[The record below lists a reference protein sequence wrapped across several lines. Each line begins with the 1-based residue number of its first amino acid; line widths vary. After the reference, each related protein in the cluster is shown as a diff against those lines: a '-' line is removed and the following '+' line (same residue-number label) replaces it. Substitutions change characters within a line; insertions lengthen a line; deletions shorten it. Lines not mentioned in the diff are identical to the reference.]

1 MSVGSEVESRLF
13 FAHEQIRDSQKKMV
27 SDGIIALQE
36 GVSLLAAAPT
46 GIGKTAAALAS
57 AFEVTNFYNANP
69 EVPKILFM
77 TGRQSQHRIVVET
90 VRLINSNLPSGN
102 PRIRLVD
109 IIGREGMCDS
119 VNKSTGECTCEEGIV
134 EPARKG
140 RRADLED
147 FILEEPRHVDRVI
160 KEGVARGIC
169 AWATARSAV
178 RRADILVCDYNHVF
192 VEEVRENS
200 LPVMSVDLDNAI
212 LVVDEAHN
220 LPDRIRLGL
229 ERIVTTEVF
238 RRARIDVNAHKEN
251 LEESAKKLD
260 LPASKSHSDAL
271 LLEKQVK
278 ALEDDSALSTWFS
291 EKTAETPNH
300 CMQSSVINT

>member
-36 GVSLLAAAPT
+36 GGSLLAAAPT

-119 VNKSTGECTCEEGIV
+119 VNKSTGI
-134 EPARKG
+134 
-140 RRADLED
+140 
-147 FILEEPRHVDRVI
+147 
-160 KEGVARGIC
+160 
-169 AWATARSAV
+169 
-178 RRADILVCDYNHVF
+178 
-192 VEEVRENS
+192 
-200 LPVMSVDLDNAI
+200 
-212 LVVDEAHN
+212 
-220 LPDRIRLGL
+220 
-229 ERIVTTEVF
+229 
-238 RRARIDVNAHKEN
+238 
-251 LEESAKKLD
+251 
-260 LPASKSHSDAL
+260 
-271 LLEKQVK
+271 
-278 ALEDDSALSTWFS
+278 
-291 EKTAETPNH
+291 
-300 CMQSSVINT
+300 